1 LNTFALSLLF
11 LSPVIGYATLILLQ
25 ENSDPLRGF
34 HDNFQRNIVEG
45 NISTQTNKY
54 NLIRTARNRV
64 IIFAFACSLTLLILI
79 GASAT
84 TIVLMAVGILS
95 YFYWEKGAL
104 DREKERERQRAEE
117 EFPAIVEL
125 FTVLVSAG
133 ESPSTSLL
141 RVSQRSS
148 GVLAENFSEVL
159 SDLHS
164 GKNLTQSLEALGA
177 VINSPTIRRFC
188 DTLILAIERGT
199 SLSDVLARQV
209 EEVRN
214 AHHAA
219 LLTAAGKAEI
229 ALMVP
234 VIFLILPISV
244 IFALWPS
251 YISLGQSVM

>member
-1 LNTFALSLLF
+1 MNNFALSLLF
-11 LSPVIGYATLILLQ
+11 LSPVIGYATFLLLQ
-25 ENSDPLRGF
+25 ENSDPLHGF
-34 HDNFQRNIVEG
+34 HDNFQRNISEG
-45 NISTQTNKY
+45 NISIQTNKY
-54 NLIRTARNRV
+54 NLARTPRNRIV
-64 IIFAFACSLTLLILI
+64 IFAFASSLIALILI

-84 TIVLMAVGILS
+84 TLILLTVGILS

-104 DREKERERQRAEE
+104 DREKNRERQRVEE

-141 RVSQRSS
+141 RVSERSS
-148 GVLAENFSEVL
+148 GVLANKFSEVL

-164 GKNLTQSLEALGA
+164 GKNLTQSLEALGVA
-177 VINSPTIRRFC
+177 VNSPTVRRFC
-188 DTLILAIERGT
+188 DTLILAVERGT

-209 EEVRN
+209 EEVRS

-229 ALMVP
+229 ALMIP

-251 YISLGQSVM
+251 YILLGQSLM